1 MGRTWQSFRRI
12 CLPGSRNLSSGHIA
26 KCDPKFLSWTKLW
39 KSQNTPKTPSRCLG
53 GAGRFWKTRAN
64 DRNHG
69 ANCQRNVINLKHD
82 QFKSQNFLTFSLS
95 LWTDEATTTLCHFNV
110 FTKTLFRRA
119 IHKLIILLA
128 ISNVFTG
135 TLYKRAN
142 YSLPRQEPSQACYS
156 PS

>member
-12 CLPGSRNLSSGHIA
+12 CLPGSRNLSSGHIS

-39 KSQNTPKTPSRCLG
+39 KSQNTSKTPSRCLG
-53 GAGRFWKTRAN
+53 GAGRFWKTRAS

-69 ANCQRNVINLKHD
+69 ANCQRNVINLKHN

-95 LWTDEATTTLCHFNV
+95 LWTDEATTTL
-110 FTKTLFRRA
+110 FRRA
-119 IHKLIILLA
+119 IHKLIRPSRHFKRFYGNSLQASKRL
-128 ISNVFTG
+128 
-135 TLYKRAN
+135 KRAN
-142 YSLPRQEPSQACYS
+142 YSLPRQVPSQACYS